1 MHTYTLDID
10 VTHLQKNPGYGP
22 VPECKIITVTILIT
36 SLLFFP
42 PSVLPSPF
50 LPLPL
55 SPSHRLVV
63 SELQAMLNAV
73 GGPSNIQPQD
83 PSNPYPGLT
92 NFSLLTHGFGNP
104 TINTSLG
111 VLQTYLQELLM
122 FYEGR
127 KPIQPDSR
135 YVFNEKHA
143 HPPPPPPSLHNPMMV
158 YVDNQS
164 VQGSDISGNPTNDMA
179 LKKEPSDSPNS
190 CAL

>member
-1 MHTYTLDID
+1 M
-10 VTHLQKNPGYGP
+10 
-22 VPECKIITVTILIT
+22 
-36 SLLFFP
+36 
-42 PSVLPSPF
+42 LPSPF

-143 HPPPPPPSLHNPMMV
+143 HPPPPPPPSLHNPMMV

-164 VQGSDISGNPTNDMA
+164 VQGSDISSNPTNDMA